1 MAQADLSPLG
11 ALARAGD
18 PDRFLCAL
26 FAPAAKR
33 EALFTLIAFNHEIA
47 RAREAASNPM
57 AALIRL
63 QWWRDAIEAAR
74 AGRPPLRH
82 EVAGPLATAIADGA
96 LDADD
101 LLAMVNAREAE
112 TEDAI
117 PARGAF
123 DAYLRGSA
131 GGFAVAAG
139 RLLAGP
145 GPHLAALQ
153 ALGAVYGLA
162 GVLRSVSARAE
173 MGQCLLPA
181 DLLAAQ
187 GLTPAD
193 VLRAPGAEAVQAVIG
208 QLAREGAVGCESARR
223 VAALP
228 RAAIAAALP
237 VVLARRDL
245 ARLARGRDGGGARG
259 IGDRL
264 AVLRAGLMGRI

>member
-33 EALFTLIAFNHEIA
+33 EALFTLIAFNAEIA
-47 RAREAASNPM
+47 RARGVASNPM

-63 QWWRDAIEAAR
+63 QWWRDAIEAAP

-82 EVAGPLATAIADGA
+82 EVAGPLATAIAEGA

-112 TEDAI
+112 TGEAI
-117 PARGAF
+117 PTRGAF
-123 DAYLRGSA
+123 EAYLRGTA

-145 GPHLAALQ
+145 GAHLAALQ
-153 ALGAVYGLA
+153 ALGAAYGLA
-162 GVLRSVSARAE
+162 GVLRSVRARAKR
-173 MGQCLLPA
+173 GQCLLPA
-181 DLLAAQ
+181 DLLAEQ

-193 VLRAPGAEAVQAVIG
+193 VLRAPAAEAVQVLIG
-208 QLAREGAVGCESARR
+208 QLAREGAVGCENARR
-223 VAALP
+223 AAVLP
-228 RAAIAAALP
+228 RDAIAAALP

-245 ARLARGRDGGGARG
+245 ARLPRGSDAGGARG

-264 AVLRAGLMGRI
+264 AVLRAGLLGRV